1 MYIYSRQN
9 IPLRNIFTSPFP
21 YLHKEDCLQPL
32 LFQGSTHHKEGRFL
46 STRLRTRFGQLL
58 SRFSSFR
65 FTVTRNV
72 FHQRFENV
80 SPRSQPVTAEERSQ
94 ACFRD
99 KRKTGDCSNVHKH
112 AYTHART
119 HARAWRAFL
128 RKTGAIYGQTENSS
142 QYSTSGFFL
151 HRPWPSNALLLERRS
166 FGIDKETMIYAGQL
180 KSGELLSREWTYWQ
194 GMVDNAFMLILSAVS
209 PSWNLFF
216 QEREIG
222 ILGGKH
228 FKNSSNLFR
237 NTGTIR
243 ETILP

>member
-80 SPRSQPVTAEERSQ
+80 SPRSQPVMAEERSQ

-99 KRKTGDCSNVHKH
+99 KRKTGDCSSVHKH

-151 HRPWPSNALLLERRS
+151 FPPTLAFQRSLVGTEKPRYRQGNDDLCRPIEKWRIALSWMNILARYGGQCVYANFKRR
-166 FGIDKETMIYAGQL
+166 FTFVKFIF
-180 KSGELLSREWTYWQ
+180 SG
-194 GMVDNAFMLILSAVS
+194 
-209 PSWNLFF
+209 
-216 QEREIG
+216 
-222 ILGGKH
+222 K
-228 FKNSSNLFR
+228 R
-237 NTGTIR
+237 NWHPWRKT
-243 ETILP
+243 L

>member
-32 LFQGSTHHKEGRFL
+32 LFQGSTHHKEERFL

-99 KRKTGDCSNVHKH
+99 KRKTGDCSSVHKH

-119 HARAWRAFL
+119 CLARF
-128 RKTGAIYGQTENSS
+128 
-142 QYSTSGFFL
+142 
-151 HRPWPSNALLLERRS
+151 PS
-166 FGIDKETMIYAGQL
+166 
-180 KSGELLSREWTYWQ
+180 
-194 GMVDNAFMLILSAVS
+194 
-209 PSWNLFF
+209 
-216 QEREIG
+216 
-222 ILGGKH
+222 
-228 FKNSSNLFR
+228 KNWSNLWAERKFVAIFDIWLFSFS
-237 NTGTIR
+237 TDPG
-243 ETILP
+243 LPTLSCWNGEASV